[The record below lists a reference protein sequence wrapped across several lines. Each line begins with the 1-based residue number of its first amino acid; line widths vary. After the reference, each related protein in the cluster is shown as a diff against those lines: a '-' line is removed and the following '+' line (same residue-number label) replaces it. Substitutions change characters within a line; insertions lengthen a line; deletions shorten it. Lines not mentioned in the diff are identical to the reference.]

1 LPQLDKRSTRIGYAS
16 AILCAALVGSISTV
30 SKPVLVNSSPLI
42 YASFVYLL
50 ASLSSIPL
58 GYKAEKSKVQKKDWP
73 IILVITI
80 TGAVIA
86 PILFFIGLKQTT
98 ASDTAILSNAETIF
112 TVLFAL
118 IFFKERLRPLGY
130 LAVVLVLIGVVIV
143 TTNLQFTNFLSDIKK
158 EGNLLI
164 ILSMGFW
171 ALDNNLSKI
180 VTHRIKISKI
190 VQLKGLIGGSIILIF
205 AFLTGSSINISL
217 VQIPNLLLVGIV
229 GFGVSLYLF
238 LHSLR
243 RIGTV
248 KTVLIYSTGTIFGL
262 SFASTFLHEEI
273 GVYQIVAVILMLFG
287 IYIITKE
294 GGQSV
299 EKVHEK

>member
-1 LPQLDKRSTRIGYAS
+1 MTHLDTKSIRIGYVS
-16 AILCAALVGSISTV
+16 AILCAILVGSISTA
-30 SKPVLVNSSPLI
+30 SKPVLASSSPLV

-50 ASLSSIPL
+50 ASLSSVPL
-58 GYKAEKSKVQKKDWP
+58 TYKTKSFTMQKKDWLL
-73 IILVITI
+73 ILAITLS
-80 TGAVIA
+80 GAIIA
-86 PILFFIGLKQTT
+86 PIFFFTGLKQTT

-118 IFFKERLRPLGY
+118 IFFKEKLRPIGY

-164 ILSMGFW
+164 ILSMAFW
-171 ALDNNLSKI
+171 ALDNNISKI
-180 VTHRIKISKI
+180 VTHRIDVSKI
-190 VQLKGLIGGSIILIF
+190 VQLKGAIGGSVILIF
-205 AFLTGSSINISL
+205 VLLTGTSINISL
-217 VQIPNLLLVGIV
+217 IQVPNLLLVGTV

-248 KTVLIYSTGTIFGL
+248 RTMLIYSTGTIFGL
-262 SFASTFLHEEI
+262 TFASIFLHEI
-273 GVYQIVAVILMLFG
+273 IRSYQIAAIALMLFG
-287 IYIITKE
+287 IYLITKE
-294 GGQSV
+294 GQSV
-299 EKVHEK
+299 EKLQK

>member
-1 LPQLDKRSTRIGYAS
+1 MTQLGKRSSRIGYVS
-16 AILCAALVGSISTV
+16 AILCAVLVGSISTA

-42 YASFVYLL
+42 YASLVYLL

-58 GYKAEKSKVQKKDWP
+58 GYKAKNCKVQKKDWP
-73 IILVITI
+73 VLLAITL

-112 TVLFAL
+112 TVLIAL
-118 IFFKERLRPLGY
+118 IFFKERLRPFGY
-130 LAVVLVLIGVVIV
+130 LAVGLVLIGVVII
-143 TTNLQFTNFLSDIKK
+143 TTNLQFTNLLSDLKK

-164 ILSMGFW
+164 ILAMAFW

-180 VTHRIKISKI
+180 ITHRIDISKI
-190 VQLKGLIGGSIILIF
+190 VQLKGLIGGSIVLIF

-217 VQIPNLLLVGIV
+217 IQIPNLILVGMV

-238 LHSLR
+238 LHSLK

-248 KTVLIYSTGTIFGL
+248 KTVLIYSTATIFGIT
-262 SFASTFLHEEI
+262 FASIFLHETI
-273 GVYQIVAVILMLFG
+273 GAYQIGAIILILSG

-294 GGQSV
+294 GRV
-299 EKVHEK
+299 DKVYEK

>member
-1 LPQLDKRSTRIGYAS
+1 MTHLDTKSIRIGYLS
-16 AILCAALVGSISTV
+16 AILCAILVGSISTA
-30 SKPVLVNSSPLI
+30 SKPVLVNFSPLV

-58 GYKAEKSKVQKKDWP
+58 TYKTKSFTMQKKDWLL
-73 IILVITI
+73 ILAITL
-80 TGAVIA
+80 TGAIIA
-86 PILFFIGLKQTT
+86 PILFFTGLKQTT

-118 IFFKERLRPLGY
+118 IFFKEKLRPIGY

-164 ILSMGFW
+164 ILSMAFW
-171 ALDNNLSKI
+171 ALDNNISKI
-180 VTHRIKISKI
+180 ITHRIDVSKI
-190 VQLKGLIGGSIILIF
+190 VQLKGAIGGSVILIF
-205 AFLTGSSINISL
+205 ALLTGASINISL
-217 VQIPNLLLVGIV
+217 IQVPNLLLVGTV

-248 KTVLIYSTGTIFGL
+248 RTMLIYSTGTIFGL
-262 SFASTFLHEEI
+262 TFASIFLHEI
-273 GVYQIVAVILMLFG
+273 IRSYQIAAIALMLFG
-287 IYIITKE
+287 IYLITKE
-294 GGQSV
+294 GQSV
-299 EKVHEK
+299 EKLQK

>member
-1 LPQLDKRSTRIGYAS
+1 LTHLDTKSIRIGYLS
-16 AILCAALVGSISTV
+16 AILCAILVGSISTA
-30 SKPVLVNSSPLI
+30 SKPVLINFSPLV

-58 GYKAEKSKVQKKDWP
+58 TYKTKSFTMQKKDWLL
-73 IILVITI
+73 ILAITLS
-80 TGAVIA
+80 GAIIA
-86 PILFFIGLKQTT
+86 PILFFTGLKQTT

-118 IFFKERLRPLGY
+118 IFFKEKLRPIGY

-164 ILSMGFW
+164 ILSMAFW
-171 ALDNNLSKI
+171 ALDNNISKI
-180 VTHRIKISKI
+180 ITHRIDVSKI
-190 VQLKGLIGGSIILIF
+190 VQLKGAIGGSVILIF
-205 AFLTGSSINISL
+205 ALLTGASINISL
-217 VQIPNLLLVGIV
+217 IQVPNLLLVGTV
-229 GFGVSLYLF
+229 GFGISLYLF

-248 KTVLIYSTGTIFGL
+248 RTMLIYSTGTIFGL
-262 SFASTFLHEEI
+262 AFASIFLHEI
-273 GVYQIVAVILMLFG
+273 IRSYQIAAIALMLFG
-287 IYIITKE
+287 IYLITKE
-294 GGQSV
+294 GQSV
-299 EKVHEK
+299 EKLQK

>member
-1 LPQLDKRSTRIGYAS
+1 MAYLDKKSARIGYAS

-30 SKPVLVNSSPLI
+30 SKPVLSDSNPLI
-42 YASFVYLL
+42 YAAFVYLL

-58 GYKAEKSKVQKKDWP
+58 GYKTKNSKVQKKDWP
-73 IILVITI
+73 IILAITLS
-80 TGAVIA
+80 GAVIA

-98 ASDTAILSNAETIF
+98 ASDTAILSNAETLF

-118 IFFKERLRPLGY
+118 IFFRERLRPTGY
-130 LAVVLVLIGVVIV
+130 LAVVLVLIGVVVV

-164 ILSMGFW
+164 IISMSFW

-180 VTHRIKISKI
+180 ITNRIDISKI
-190 VQLKGLIGGSIILIF
+190 VQLKGAIGGSIVLIF
-205 AFLTGSSINISL
+205 ALLTGASINIPL
-217 VQIPNLLLVGIV
+217 IQIPNLLLVGIV

-238 LHSLR
+238 LHSLK

-248 KTVLIYSTGTIFGL
+248 RTVLIYSTGTIFGL
-262 SFASTFLHEEI
+262 SFASIFLHEVI
-273 GVYQIVAVILMLFG
+273 GMYQIIAIALMLFG

-294 GGQSV
+294 GQSV
-299 EKVHEK
+299 EKIYEK

>member
-1 LPQLDKRSTRIGYAS
+1 MAQLDRRLTRIGYAS
-16 AILCAALVGSISTV
+16 AILCAALVGSISTA

-42 YASFVYLL
+42 YAAFVYLL

-73 IILVITI
+73 IILAITL

-118 IFFKERLRPLGY
+118 IFFKERLRPVGY

-164 ILSMGFW
+164 ILSMAFW

-180 VTHRIKISKI
+180 ITHRINISKI
-190 VQLKGLIGGSIILIF
+190 VQLKGAIGGSIILIF
-205 AFLTGSSINISL
+205 AFITGSSINISI
-217 VQIPNLLLVGIV
+217 VQIPNLLLVGMV

-262 SFASTFLHEEI
+262 LFASTFLHETI
-273 GVYQIVAVILMLFG
+273 STYQIVAVALMLFG

-294 GGQSV
+294 EPQSV
-299 EKVHEK
+299 EKIHDK